1 MRKLSLGIASA
12 MGAMLCSP
20 SAAQAPVSLSLGQ
33 TDVIPT
39 GNDWIALPSIRASD
53 GALQNLNVLAMRYRG
68 LIEASGPGGKPLLRP
83 FVTIDGERHQF
94 SHLDWSLQGYWIP
107 TGTMRTDGI
116 EAKVTYVTPPGYR
129 AALVRLTLTNHRKQ
143 PVNAGLGVDLAWGG
157 MNRVTYSPEPL
168 TGRLSMRPAPW
179 DRDMQVFTYGVDDA
193 QYAWGFSYAG
203 ANGTLHAGDTP
214 GVTAQREVQLAPGAT
229 LDLHFTISAGIEEYG
244 VSKTITVVEKAIDR
258 MGLDGLINQAASEAR
273 RHTRRTGDPQ
283 LDLVMNR
290 NYLFTTYYAWG
301 RTIDTEQFVGVTSR
315 SNRYYVSAAYW
326 DRDAML
332 WSFPALLD
340 TDPGR
345 AREALDYALG
355 VQGRNAGVH
364 SRYIDGVVLEDGF
377 ELDELV
383 APLVALAA
391 YVDKTGDLSLL
402 ARHRDQITALREAL
416 RSHRD
421 AATGLYD
428 TFQDAQDEYIKKPF
442 QIYDNVLVWKALN
455 DLAKLEARR
464 GDSLAAASSRRNA
477 AELQRAILKYGT
489 GTPPGVKG
497 PVFAS
502 AVDGK
507 TADFADVPPGSL
519 LKLPMLGFVAE
530 DDPLFRRTFDWLHGP
545 HYQWSYAGKPFGL
558 PGSYRLPFTT
568 SWSVA
573 DHLGLKRGRAQALKI
588 LRGSSWDGGII
599 TEGVSPNDGAAQD
612 SGRAFATAA
621 GYVAHAVCE
630 MACRDR
636 K

>member
-1 MRKLSLGIASA
+1 MRKAFLAGAWAIA
-12 MGAMLCSP
+12 
-20 SAAQAPVSLSLGQ
+20 AAFAVPASGQAPVPLQLGQ
-33 TDVIPT
+33 NDVIPT
-39 GNDWIALPSIRASD
+39 GNDWIALPSIRARD

-68 LIEASGPGGKPLLRP
+68 LIEAGGPGGKPLLTP
-83 FVTIDGERHQF
+83 FLTVDGERRSF
-94 SHLDWSLQGYWIP
+94 ANLGWTLQGYWIP
-107 TGTMRTDGI
+107 TGTMQADGL
-116 EAKVTYVTPPGYR
+116 EARITYVTPPGYR
-129 AALVRLTLTNHRKQ
+129 VALVRLTLTNHRKQ
-143 PVNAGLGVDLAWGG
+143 PVEAGLGVDLAWGA
-157 MNRVTYSPEPL
+157 MKRVTYSPEPL
-168 TGRLSMRPAPW
+168 SGRLSMQAAPW

-203 ANGTLHAGDTP
+203 TTGTLQGGDAP
-214 GVTAQREVQLAPGAT
+214 GVTAARTTRLAPGAT
-229 LDLHFTISAGIEEYG
+229 LDLHFTISAGLEEYG

-258 MGLDGLINQAASEAR
+258 IGFDGLIAQSAREAM

-290 NYLFTTYYAWG
+290 NYLFTTYFAWG

-340 TDPGR
+340 TDVGR
-345 AREALDYALG
+345 AREALDHALG
-355 VQGRNAGVH
+355 AQGRNAGVH

-391 YVDKTGDLSLL
+391 YVDKTDDVSLP
-402 ARHRDQITALREAL
+402 AAHRDRIAALRQAL
-416 RSHRD
+416 ESHRD
-421 AATGLYD
+421 PATGLYD

-442 QIYDNVLVWKALN
+442 QVYDNALVWKALN
-455 DLAKLEARR
+455 DLAQLDARR
-464 GDSLAAASSRRNA
+464 GDAAGAAATRRSA
-477 AELQRAILKYGT
+477 ADLRRAILKYGT
-489 GTPPGVKG
+489 GTPPGG
-497 PVFAS
+497 EGASFAS

-507 TADFADVPPGSL
+507 AADFADVPPGSL

-530 DDPLFRRTFDWLHGP
+530 DDPLFRRTYDWLHGA
-545 HYQWSYAGKPFGL
+545 HYAWSYADKPYGL

-573 DHLGLKRGRAQALKI
+573 DHLRLKRGRAQALKI
-588 LRGSSWDGGII
+588 VRGSPWDGGII
-599 TEGVSPNDGAAQD
+599 TEGVSPDDGSAQD

-630 MACRDR
+630 LACRDG